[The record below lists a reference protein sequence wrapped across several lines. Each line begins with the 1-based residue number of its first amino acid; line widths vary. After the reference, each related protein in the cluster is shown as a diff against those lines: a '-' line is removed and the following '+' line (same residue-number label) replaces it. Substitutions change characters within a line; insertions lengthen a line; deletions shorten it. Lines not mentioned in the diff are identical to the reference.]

1 MMMMMDNP
9 VCFALSAMG
18 GLRVLFTIPLSFMA
32 SAISDGYS
40 VG

>member
-1 MMMMMDNP
+1 MMTLDNL

-32 SAISDGYS
+32 SVIFDG
-40 VG
+40 